1 MPINEISRRA
11 LLAGAAALALLP
23 RAALAQATN
32 RASALVE
39 KLAADF
45 IAALRS
51 ASSPARLAQD
61 FAALLGRYG
70 DMPVVAASV
79 LGPPWRAATP
89 AQKQAFVP
97 AFQTYLARKYGSQ
110 FKDYQNATVA
120 VTKAQDG
127 GDKGVLVSTQVAR
140 PGRQPIA
147 VDWQVSERSGQ
158 PKVVNL
164 IIEGVSM
171 LTNERTEVRAMLEAQ
186 GGSLD
191 KLIAQMKSGA

>member
-1 MPINEISRRA
+1 MPINELSRRA

-23 RAALAQATN
+23 RAALAQATS

-45 IAALRS
+45 IAALRT
-51 ASSPARLAQD
+51 ASSPARLTQD

-127 GDKGVLVSTQVAR
+127 GDKGVLVSTQVSR

>member
-51 ASSPARLAQD
+51 ASSPSRLTQD

-120 VTKAQDG
+120 VTRAQDG
-127 GDKGVLVSTQVAR
+127 GDKGVLVSTRVAR